1 MPSNLLYRLDP
12 KCTRKILDVVRS
24 LSPYLEEFKTFCVQ
38 HEESNK
44 ARVEAWDMEHYLDVM
59 ESFHVITRICKQD
72 ESFGELKFKC
82 NCKRCYVHGCC
93 RDSLLWSMVLNPK
106 LIIPPK
112 YAKREP
118 ALRKKRGRPTE
129 KRVERLTEKQKEV
142 DARPF
147 VDKAPPR
154 VSAYG

>member
-1 MPSNLLYRLDP
+1 MCFYAKPTATDVQSGGKRIGKAHGLSVIADMPTVHIR
-12 KCTRKILDVVRS
+12 
-24 LSPYLEEFKTFCVQ
+24 
-38 HEESNK
+38 
-44 ARVEAWDMEHYLDVM
+44 
-59 ESFHVITRICKQD
+59 ITRRA
-72 ESFGELKFKC
+72 S
-82 NCKRCYVHGCC
+82 
-93 RDSLLWSMVLNPK
+93 RDSLLWSMVLSPN
-106 LIIPPK
+106 LILPPK

-129 KRVERLTEKQKEV
+129 KRVERLTEQQKEV

>member
-1 MPSNLLYRLDP
+1 MYDVYYGYMIRCSSLWDVRHKPIMWAKMVEFL
-12 KCTRKILDVVRS
+12 RKADSDRCAEWWQKNWQGPWTLAK
-24 LSPYLEEFKTFCVQ
+24 LP
-38 HEESNK
+38 
-44 ARVEAWDMEHYLDVM
+44 W
-59 ESFHVITRICKQD
+59 
-72 ESFGELKFKC
+72 SFGELKFKC
-82 NCKRCYVHGCC
+82 NCKGCYVRGCC